1 MQCSSVGY
9 GKTRPDVMKIAE
21 KVAKEKP
28 TKSQSD
34 NPRLVAKIFGET
46 Q

>member
-1 MQCSSVGY
+1 M
-9 GKTRPDVMKIAE
+9 KTAE

-28 TKSQSD
+28 TKSQLD
-34 NPRLVAKIFGET
+34 NPRLMVKIFGET